1 MMFITFQDLTSFALV
16 GIVLTLAYALLGAV
30 PFTIP
35 LMILVL
41 LIASI
46 FCGQMQ

>member
-1 MMFITFQDLTSFALV
+1 MFITFEDLSSFALI
-16 GIVLTLAYALLGAV
+16 GIILTLVYALLGAV

-35 LMILVL
+35 LMIFVL

-46 FCGQMQ
+46 FCGRMT

>member
-1 MMFITFQDLTSFALV
+1 MFITFQDLTGFAV
-16 GIVLTLAYALLGAV
+16 IGIILTLGYALLGAV

-35 LMILVL
+35 LMILML

-46 FCGQMQ
+46 FCSRMT

>member
-1 MMFITFQDLTSFALV
+1 MFITFKNLTGFAFI
-16 GIVLTLAYALLGAV
+16 GIILTLVYALLGAV

-35 LMILVL
+35 MMLLVL

-46 FCGQMQ
+46 ACGKIA

>member
-1 MMFITFQDLTSFALV
+1 MFITFQDLTSFALI

-35 LMILVL
+35 MMIVILLV
-41 LIASI
+41 ASI
-46 FCGQMQ
+46 FCGRMT